1 MKTDSRLVSV
11 IIPAY
16 NQGHYLAKTIQS
28 VLDQNYP
35 HLEILVIDD
44 GSTDNTAVVARGFS
58 DPRVRYIYQDN
69 RGLSGARNT
78 GVQHAHGQ
86 YLSYLDSDD
95 LFLPEKLS
103 LLVAAI
109 QDNPGAGFAAGQAIP
124 IDEHDRPIG
133 KIFDTPLP
141 EDPEKLLLW
150 NPLHVGSVLVSSEW
164 QQRAGFFDET
174 LRSYEDWDMWLRL
187 ASLGC
192 PMVYVDQPVS
202 LYRFHREQMTRIGRQ
217 MTQAT
222 FSVLD
227 KIFSKPD
234 LPASWRAMH
243 DLAYSNANLRAMA
256 QAYQAQDYSQAQH
269 YLLEA
274 VRLDPTLL
282 AENSEVLARRLK
294 GLANAPKN
302 KDPLAFLE
310 NIYQHLPAEL
320 GQLQSRA
327 NADLSQFAVELA
339 FQAYRHKDYGL
350 SRSTIQRALQ
360 YQPSWIRNR
369 GVLSIWFKAY
379 TRPVLEFIF
388 SS

>member
-1 MKTDSRLVSV
+1 MKIDKLVSV

-16 NQGHYLAKTIQS
+16 NQGQYLGKTIQS
-28 VLDQNYP
+28 VLDQDYP
-35 HLEILVIDD
+35 EFEILVIDD
-44 GSTDNTAVVARGFS
+44 GSTDDTADVTRRFA
-58 DPRVRYIYQDN
+58 DPRIRYIYQEN

-78 GVQHAHGQ
+78 GIQHAHGQ
-86 YLSYLDSDD
+86 YLTYLDSDD

-103 LLVAAI
+103 LLVGALEANT
-109 QDNPGAGFAAGQAIP
+109 QAGFAAGQAIP

-141 EDPEKLLLW
+141 GEPEKLLLW
-150 NPLHVGSVLVSSEW
+150 NPLHVGSMLVTARW
-164 QQRAGFFDET
+164 QSRAGLFDES

-187 ASLGC
+187 ARLGC

-202 LYRFHREQMTRIGRQ
+202 KYRFHREQMTRIGRQ

-227 KIFSKPD
+227 KVFTDPD
-234 LPASWRAMH
+234 LPESWQAMH
-243 DLAYSNANLRAMA
+243 DTAYSNANLRAMA
-256 QAYQAQDYSQAQH
+256 QAYQAQDYPHAQQ

-274 VRLDPTLL
+274 IRLDPTLL
-282 AENSEVLARRLK
+282 ENNAERLAHRLN

-310 NIYQHLPAEL
+310 NIYHHLPEGLEPLRART
-320 GQLQSRA
+320 SR
-327 NADLSQFAVELA
+327 DLSQSAVDLA
-339 FQAYRHKDYGL
+339 FQAYRQRDYATA
-350 SRSTIQRALQ
+350 RRTIQRALQ

-369 GVLSIWFKAY
+369 GVLSVWFKAY